1 MDSVVSG
8 LVYGMCLFFPL
19 IPIFFNRRF
28 DLKSRIF
35 VNLLIF
41 FPAFIFAALR
51 GYAGTDTKMYRDNF
65 DAFRTTSIF
74 ELSTTDPIFYFIQM
88 IIKNSGG
95 KFQTFAL
102 FQALFC
108 WILFSIGAA
117 KIDRSIPLFGV
128 GLLPVLFVD
137 ATFNGMRYGMAF
149 ALTSVIILLISKV
162 RPLFGMFIAV
172 IPGLIHSSMLI
183 IMISTGGG
191 MLLLLLGI
199 GVVAMDPR
207 LITIAQYFQY
217 KAGDYSEIARPSVFS
232 GLFPIMQTIAI
243 IWIARITKVKLRWGI
258 NLYCLSISLALV
270 SVVITYF
277 SMSGLR
283 LLQIAVFLLAISVSS
298 SIERK
303 DVTVTAKYLVLF
315 IGVLGVVNFLRQIF
329 LVGPAGNVLFAP
341 YDFF

>member
-1 MDSVVSG
+1 MDSVASG

-19 IPIFFNRRF
+19 IPIFFNKRF

-41 FPAFIFAALR
+41 FPTFIFAALR

-65 DAFRTTSIF
+65 DSFRITSIF

-117 KIDRSIPLFGV
+117 KIDKSIPLFGV

-149 ALTSVIILLISKV
+149 ALTSVIILLIPKV
-162 RPLFGMFIAV
+162 RPTLGMLMAV

-183 IMISTGGG
+183 IMISTGCGI
-191 MLLLLLGI
+191 LLLLLGI
-199 GVVAMDPR
+199 GIVVMDPR
-207 LITIAQYFQY
+207 LIAIFQYFQY
-217 KAGDYSEIARPSVFS
+217 KASDYSEISRPSVFS
-232 GLFPIMQTIAI
+232 GLFPIVQTIAI
-243 IWIARITKVKLRWGI
+243 IFIARISKVPLRWGI
-258 NLYCLSISLALV
+258 NLYCISILLALL
-270 SVVITYF
+270 SLVISYF

-298 SIERK
+298 SIERENITIK
-303 DVTVTAKYLVLF
+303 AKYLVLL
-315 IGVLGVVNFLRQIF
+315 IGILGVVNFLRQIF
-329 LVGPAGNVLFAP
+329 LVGPEGNVLFAP